1 MTENLRV
8 ILSKVYPM
16 IKNVRKKKKFNK
28 KNLISIVTTAYNES
42 KVLEQTI
49 LSWHKWL
56 KKNNLNSEIIVYD
69 DGSTDKTSLILKKI
83 KKKIKNFKFLVGKS
97 NRGYGYGM
105 KQAIKIAKGKYLVTI
120 DSDNQYDLSN
130 IKKFFL
136 LFDDKTKCITGHRYK
151 KKDIFIKVL
160 ADLALRKIVQ
170 FLFNTKLK
178 DTNCALKMIKAD
190 VLKSIK
196 LESND
201 YSLPTEIC
209 IKVENKGLKILDIPI
224 KHSFRKK
231 GRSSISLI
239 FTSIKFFKFLLFL
252 KYKLI
257 KEK

>member
-1 MTENLRV
+1 
-8 ILSKVYPM
+8 
-16 IKNVRKKKKFNK
+16 
-28 KNLISIVTTAYNES
+28 
-42 KVLEQTI
+42 
-49 LSWHKWL
+49 
-56 KKNNLNSEIIVYD
+56 
-69 DGSTDKTSLILKKI
+69 
-83 KKKIKNFKFLVGKS
+83 LVGKS